1 MHKYKFKS
9 YQQLEHADCGLTCI
23 RMITHYYGKEV
34 SLQTLR
40 KMCDINR
47 LGMSLHDITV
57 CLQALGFE
65 TAGVKINVEELRRM
79 PLPAILYWN
88 QNHFVVLYKIARDGQ
103 KFYIADPAQGKLTL
117 NRTDFLRHW
126 KADNAFGL
134 ASVMEPNDKFKSA
147 TFEHEKRNGL
157 MRLICDVSKRY
168 RKNFF
173 LLILLS
179 GLIIAAD
186 IYTPLL
192 FQQTIDDGLSKKN
205 IPLVWLLIGGQ
216 FLVFLGQY
224 VANCLSQVG
233 MTYVGLK
240 VHINMVNRYLNQLIK
255 FPISFFDRK
264 VNADLIQKLDDLTR
278 IKSFLVN
285 LPNFTFF
292 TFINLLVYSA
302 LLVYYNAW
310 VFLLFIIATSFSFA
324 WTKLFMSKRK
334 EIDYS
339 LTHHNAEN
347 RNLIYELINGM
358 TEIKV
363 GNAQSYKVEEWNKV
377 QRKINQLSLRS
388 AFVNLYNASGN
399 DFIERLR
406 DLSITGICATL
417 VVQDQMTLGAMM
429 TISYICGRLAV
440 PFNNI
445 VSMAATIQD
454 ANISYERLDEIL
466 SNQSQQP
473 STLLP
478 NKNKGIDI
486 QLCSVSFKYAG
497 STSPYA
503 LRDVSIHIPQGK
515 TTALVG
521 ESGCGKT
528 TLIKLLLGFY
538 PPTNGAIYIN
548 NLSITNINTDDWLS
562 RCGVVMQKGYI
573 FSDSILHNIALSDE
587 APDLERV
594 REAAR
599 MACIDEYF
607 SSLPMGYNTR
617 IGNCGIELSGGQ
629 QQRLL
634 IARAIY
640 KRPGFL
646 VLDEATSSLDAHNE
660 SEIMHNLT
668 SFNQGRTVVIAAHRL
683 STIMNADN
691 IVLLDKGKVVEQGTH
706 CELIAR
712 KGAYYQLVQKQM
724 RA

>member
-1 MHKYKFKS
+1 MRIHQFKS

-34 SLQTLR
+34 SLQALR

-57 CLQALGFE
+57 CLQSLGFE
-65 TAGVKINVEELRRM
+65 TAGVKINDEELLRM

-88 QNHFVVLYKIARDGQ
+88 QNHFVVLYKIAKNGQ

-117 NRTDFLRHW
+117 NRTDFLQHW
-126 KADNAFGL
+126 RSNNSFGL
-134 ASVMEPNDKFKSA
+134 ATIMAPTEEFKNVSI
-147 TFEHEKRNGL
+147 ESERRHGL
-157 MRLICDVSKRY
+157 LHLIKDVCKRY
-168 RKNFF
+168 RKNFI

-186 IYTPLL
+186 TYTPLL
-192 FQQTIDDGLSKKN
+192 FQRTIDDGLSQKN

-224 VANCLSQVG
+224 IANCISQVS
-233 MTYVGLK
+233 MTHTGLK
-240 VHINMVNRYLNQLIK
+240 VHIDMVSHYLNQLIK

-292 TFINLLVYSA
+292 TIINLLVYSA

-310 VFLLFIIATSFSFA
+310 VFLLFILATSFSFA
-324 WTKLFMSKRK
+324 WTKLFMNKRK

-347 RNLIYELINGM
+347 HNLIYELINGM

-363 GNAQSYKVEEWNKV
+363 GNAQHYKVEDWNKV
-377 QRKINQLSLRS
+377 QNKINKLSLLS

-417 VVQDQMTLGAMM
+417 VIQGQMTLGAMM
-429 TISYICGRLAV
+429 TVSYICGRLAV
-440 PFNNI
+440 PFNNM
-445 VSMAATIQD
+445 VSMATTIQD
-454 ANISYERLDEIL
+454 ANISYERLDEVL
-466 SNQSQQP
+466 SNHSQQP
-473 STLLP
+473 ATLLP
-478 NKNKGIDI
+478 NKTQGIDI
-486 QLCSVSFKYAG
+486 HVNSVSFKYAG
-497 STSPYA
+497 SASPYA
-503 LRDVSIHIPQGK
+503 LDKVNIHIPPGK

-538 PPTNGAIYIN
+538 PPTEGIININ
-548 NLSITNINTDDWLS
+548 NLSITNLNSDDWLS
-562 RCGVVMQKGYI
+562 HCGVVMQKGYI
-573 FSDSILHNIALSDE
+573 FSDTILHNIALSDSS
-587 APDLERV
+587 PSLERV
-594 REAAR
+594 KEAAR
-599 MACIDEYF
+599 MACIDDYF
-607 SSLPMGYNTR
+607 SSLPMGYNTK

-640 KRPGFL
+640 KNPDFL
-646 VLDEATSSLDAHNE
+646 ILDEATSSLDAHNE
-660 SEIMHNLT
+660 AEIMHNLT
-668 SFNQGRTVVIAAHRL
+668 TFNKGRTVVIAAHRL
-683 STIMNADN
+683 STIKNADN
-691 IVLLDKGKVVEQGTH
+691 IILLNKGQVVEQGTH
-706 CELIAR
+706 AELIAM
-712 KGAYYQLVQKQM
+712 KGAYYQLIQNQM
-724 RA
+724 SA